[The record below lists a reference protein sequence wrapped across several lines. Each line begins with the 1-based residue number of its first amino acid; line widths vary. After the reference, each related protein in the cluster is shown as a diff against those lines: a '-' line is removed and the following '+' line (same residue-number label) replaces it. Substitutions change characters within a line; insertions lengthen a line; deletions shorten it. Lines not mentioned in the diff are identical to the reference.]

1 MSWTNN
7 SHMSMSVNIF
17 CLLREVEPKSSE
29 MEMLEGN
36 LFRIKFVKDFKQN
49 LIFLLISSY
58 FFNFLSV
65 SPSLLILVKVMIVSS
80 KIGKQANKK
89 LFSHISSLLLIYAF
103 NVSICVTILGS
114 KSLFCSPITP
124 VLL

>member
-65 SPSLLILVKVMIVSS
+65 RS
-80 KIGKQANKK
+80 
-89 LFSHISSLLLIYAF
+89 
-103 NVSICVTILGS
+103 
-114 KSLFCSPITP
+114 
-124 VLL
+124 